1 MAVEIKGLEDME
13 VLTHKGYSIPR
24 WDFVEPVHGEDEKFV
39 MFWRSRPNPEGKLGE
54 ECLSPWFERKFESDG
69 VTYSL
74 VEQYIVAQ
82 KAMLFGD
89 RVNLRKIRVNT
100 DPKDIRII
108 SMRIQGVDNA
118 VWQEFSHSISCT
130 GNFLKFSQHPDM
142 KAYLLSTGDATL
154 AEASPYD
161 RTGGI
166 GLDRLDEDAT
176 HPERWLGRNL
186 FGYALMQVREKLR
199 SLE

>member
-1 MAVEIKGLEDME
+1 MAVDIPGLSDME
-13 VLTHKGYSIPR
+13 VITHEKYSIPY
-24 WDFVEPVHGEDEKFV
+24 WEFTEPVHGEGEKFV
-39 MFWRSRPNPEGKLGE
+39 MFWRSRPHPDGKLAE
-54 ECLSPWFERKFESDG
+54 ECLSPWFERKFQADG

-89 RVNLRKIRVNT
+89 RANLRKIRVNT
-100 DPKDIRII
+100 DPKDLRVI
-108 SMRIQGVDNA
+108 SLRIQGVDNA